1 MNMSSGEQQDEPEWY
16 CPTCKNINCGHKER
30 CLRCKQLCPPSV
42 IPPPLP
48 EEVPAR
54 VERVSDTCIRPSG
67 ERCVSSPPII
77 DNIIPVD
84 NIISQIVSSYSSLS
98 SSGGKQYVCQK
109 CEATFSDR
117 NLLYKHKKMNH
128 SNPSD
133 RVKCPKCRK
142 TYYKKSRKSYV
153 KHFVKDHNMSVEE
166 VKEFENGLY
175 QQQEQESNDGEQTEV
190 EVEEEQLPVLEP
202 EPESRFT
209 IYVRMKTTTG
219 TITKSYHTKS
229 IADIL
234 TRFKRRYTVEGS
246 LYKDNQDL
254 SGFSTIDEA
263 NVENGQTIDF
273 KHSHSAY
280 VI

>member
-1 MNMSSGEQQDEPEWY
+1 MSSQQQDDPEWY
-16 CPTCKNINCGHKER
+16 CPTCKNINCGHKDR
-30 CLRCKQLCPPSV
+30 CLRCKQLCPSA

-48 EEVPAR
+48 AVEEVPAR
-54 VERVSDTCIRPSG
+54 VERVSECIRPSSDS
-67 ERCVSSPPII
+67 VSPII

-84 NIISQIVSSYSSLS
+84 NIISQIVSSYSLS
-98 SSGGKQYVCQK
+98 SCGGKQYACQK

-117 NLLYKHKKMNH
+117 NLLYRHRKMKH

-133 RVKCPKCRK
+133 RVQCPKCRK

-153 KHFVKDHNMSVEE
+153 KHFVKDHKMSVEE
-166 VKEFENGLY
+166 VTEFERGLHQQ
-175 QQQEQESNDGEQTEV
+175 QQQEPDDGEQTEV
-190 EVEEEQLPVLEP
+190 EEEQLESVIEP

-209 IYVRMKTTTG
+209 IYVKMKTSTG

-246 LYKDNQDL
+246 IYKDNQDL

-263 NVENGQTIDF
+263 NVKNGQTLEF
-273 KHSHSAY
+273 KRFQDSSY